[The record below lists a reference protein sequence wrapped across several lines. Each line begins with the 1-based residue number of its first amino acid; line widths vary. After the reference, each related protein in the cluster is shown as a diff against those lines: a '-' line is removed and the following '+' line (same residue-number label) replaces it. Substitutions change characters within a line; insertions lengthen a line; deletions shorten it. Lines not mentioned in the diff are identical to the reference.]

1 MLEARILHI
10 LTGYFE
16 NLENPTPVQ
25 KQYAERN
32 GKTIPFDKIATLSG
46 RRFYIVVKQNTNIN
60 FSEGEQILREVSE
73 LVNLRIIEQ
82 LPLLVAAF
90 DGNSFQIGFLLFWD
104 YNRYYLNND
113 IHWRELNVQTN
124 EWLKLQLQA
133 HRQRIVQLP
142 LKNLRVKKTIY
153 LNTKDYLESEVIY
166 LRKFDNN
173 YRMSTPPILTEQE
186 RFNRMLSGTPEN
198 EYPQDDLDKLILHT
212 VLMQYP
218 EAEVKSKLLLFDV
231 DLLDIRHLK
240 DKRKNRFSIHG
251 VSTFYDRTGQ
261 VLGGGQDNFT
271 INLEIYYYPNFFKA
285 FGISPIDK
293 PIMIDSRKIS
303 YFKQLLTTYEPISEI
318 NI

>member
-90 DGNSFQIGFLLFWD
+90 DGTSFQIGFLLFWD
-104 YNRYYLNND
+104 YNRCYLNND

-166 LRKFDNN
+166 LRN
-173 YRMSTPPILTEQE
+173 
-186 RFNRMLSGTPEN
+186 
-198 EYPQDDLDKLILHT
+198 
-212 VLMQYP
+212 
-218 EAEVKSKLLLFDV
+218 
-231 DLLDIRHLK
+231 
-240 DKRKNRFSIHG
+240 
-251 VSTFYDRTGQ
+251 
-261 VLGGGQDNFT
+261 
-271 INLEIYYYPNFFKA
+271 
-285 FGISPIDK
+285 
-293 PIMIDSRKIS
+293 
-303 YFKQLLTTYEPISEI
+303 LTTIIVCQHLLS
-318 NI
+318 